1 MRSALNADDVSIC
14 ATDEN
19 ISRSRGFRILESDTV
34 VKNGKRGRKA
44 KRKRANDAI
53 ATAFVPNEETGLLE
67 SQSRLDLFSKFSQR
81 AQTDRTWGR
90 RPLREFFAQ
99 LSLVPLDLFPNIL

>member
-1 MRSALNADDVSIC
+1 MGREDG
-14 ATDEN
+14 
-19 ISRSRGFRILESDTV
+19 RRRGKEPT
-34 VKNGKRGRKA
+34 
-44 KRKRANDAI
+44 I
-53 ATAFVPNEETGLLE
+53 ATAFDPNEEAGLLE

-90 RPLREFFAQ
+90 PLREFFAQ